1 MLSRF
6 FLDRPVFA
14 WVIAIIIM
22 AGGGLAIYNLP
33 IAQYPPI
40 APPSIAITAFYPGAS
55 AETVENSVTQIIEQ
69 KMTGFDRMLY
79 LTATSD
85 SSGSCRLELIF
96 APGTDPD
103 LAWAQVQNK
112 LQLAMANLPDVVSSQ
127 GVKVSKSTRNYLMF
141 VGLISEDGSMDG
153 NDLRDY
159 AQSNLEKVLSR
170 VPGVGEVEIFG
181 SQYAM
186 RVWIN
191 PDRLTD
197 YGMTFQDVIAS
208 LRAYNVEVSAG
219 QFGGAPAVKGQ
230 RLNAS
235 IVVQSLLKTP
245 EEFAAIPLRTNPDGS
260 VVRVRDVGRTEL
272 GTDTYDVQAFYNG
285 KPSAGMAIRQAAGA
299 NALQTADNVKAK
311 MAELSH
317 FFPPGMKVIFPYDT
331 TPFVRVAIN
340 EVFKTLFEAIGL
352 VFLVMYL
359 FMGNMRATLIP
370 TIAVPVVIL
379 GTFAVLGLF
388 GFSIN
393 MLTMFAMVLAIGLL
407 VDDAIVVVENVE
419 RIMSEEGLPPREATA
434 KSMDQITSALIGIGL
449 VLSAVFGP
457 MAFFPGS
464 TGVIYRQFSVTVI
477 SSMLLSVLVALIL
490 TPVLCATL
498 LKPVPRGHEPAANA
512 VWFLRPF
519 FRWFDDRFFRI
530 RDLYMGLVRRSI
542 ANRLR
547 YLAVFVLIVAA
558 MGVLFLRMPT
568 AYLPDE
574 DQGILMV
581 QAMLPANSTL
591 EQTEA
596 VMAGV
601 RGYFF
606 EHEREAVEAVFTI
619 SGISF
624 SGRGQNSGFSF
635 IKLKDWH
642 LRDRADL
649 RVTALAGRA
658 MGEFSRIRNA
668 MVFAFAPP
676 AVVELGQAKG
686 FDFQLL
692 DRGGLGHARL
702 MEVRN
707 QLLGMA
713 MQDPVLTKV
722 RPNGL
727 EDVPEYRVDVDWEKA
742 GALGVPIAS
751 IHHTISAAFGSAYV
765 NDFIQAGRVKR
776 VYAQADAPYRMLPT
790 DLERLHVR
798 NTSGRMVPF
807 SSFASG
813 HWASGSPKL
822 ERFNGFP
829 SINILGE
836 AAPGR
841 SSGEAMQ
848 TMEGFVRQLP
858 QGVGYDWQG
867 ISYQE
872 RMSSSQAPLLY
883 AFSIFVIFLCLAA
896 LYESWPIP
904 ISVLLVLPLG
914 VIGGVIASSARGL
927 PNDVY
932 FQIGLLTTLGLTTK
946 NAILI
951 VQFAK
956 AGVEQGMGL
965 VEATLE
971 GARLRF
977 RPIIMTSLA
986 FGFGVLPLTVA
997 GGAGAGAQNA
1007 IGTGVLGGMVTAT
1020 VLVIIFAPLFF
1031 VLVETFIGKG
1041 RKPGRAASGEAG
1053 RVLARM
1059 GGRLSSV
1066 KDRFT
1071 AKRENGQAISKEDIH
1086 PSEDR

>member
-14 WVIAIIIM
+14 WVIAIIMM
-22 AGGGLAIYNLP
+22 AGGVLAIYNLP

-79 LTATSD
+79 LSATSD
-85 SSGSCRLELIF
+85 SAGASRIELTF

-112 LQLAMANLPDVVSSQ
+112 LQLAMANLPEVVSNQ
-127 GVKVSKSTRNYLMF
+127 GVKVSKSTRNWLMF

-170 VPGVGEVEIFG
+170 IPGVGEVEIFG

-186 RVWIN
+186 RIWLN
-191 PDRLTD
+191 PDKMTVYR
-197 YGMTFQDVIAS
+197 MTFLDVITA

-235 IVVQSLLKTP
+235 ITVQSLLKTP

-260 VVRVRDVGRTEL
+260 VVRVRDVGRAEL
-272 GTDTYDVQAFYNG
+272 GTESYDVQAYYNG
-285 KPSAGMAIRQAAGA
+285 KPAAGMAIRQAAGA

-311 MAELSH
+311 MAELSR
-317 FFPPGMKVIFPYDT
+317 FFPAGMKVTYPYDT

-340 EVFKTLFEAIGL
+340 EVVKTLLEAIVL

-370 TIAVPVVIL
+370 TIAVPVVLL
-379 GTFAVLGLF
+379 GTFAVLGIF

-419 RIMSEEGLPPREATA
+419 RIMREEGLSPKEATR

-490 TPVLCATL
+490 TPVLCASL
-498 LKPVPRGHEPAANA
+498 LKPVAAGHEPAENA
-512 VWFLRPF
+512 IWFLRPF
-519 FRWFDDRFFRI
+519 FRWFDSRFFRI
-530 RDLYMGLVRRSI
+530 REQYMRLVRRSI
-542 ANRLR
+542 SNKLR

-558 MGVLFLRMPT
+558 MGILFLRMPT

-591 EQTEA
+591 EQTDE
-596 VMAGV
+596 VLGRV
-601 RGYFF
+601 RDYFLK
-606 EHEREAVEAVFTI
+606 HEKETVEAVFTV

-624 SGRGQNSGFSF
+624 SGRGQNAGFSF
-635 IKLKDWH
+635 VKLKDW
-642 LRDRADL
+642 DL
-649 RVTALAGRA
+649 RNRPDLKVGAVAGRA
-658 MGEFSRIRNA
+658 MGEFSKIRTA

-692 DRGGLGHARL
+692 DRGGLGHAKL
-702 MEVRN
+702 METRN

-713 MQDPVLTKV
+713 ARDPAMTKV

-727 EDVPEYRVDVDWEKA
+727 EDVPEYRIDVDWERA
-742 GALGVPIAS
+742 GAQGVPINS
-751 IHHTISAAFGSAYV
+751 IHHTIAAAFGSAYV
-765 NDFIQAGRVKR
+765 NDFIQGGRVKR

-798 NTSGRMVPF
+798 NAAGRMVPF

-813 HWASGSPKL
+813 HWTSGSPKL

-848 TMEGFVRQLP
+848 AMEGFVRELP
-858 QGVGYDWQG
+858 LGVGYDWQG
-867 ISYQE
+867 LSYQE
-872 RMSSSQAPLLY
+872 RMASSQAPLLY

-904 ISVLLVLPLG
+904 ISILLVLPLG

-932 FQIGLLTTLGLTTK
+932 FQIGLLATLGLTTK

-986 FGFGVLPLTVA
+986 FGFGVLPLAVA
-997 GGAGAGAQNA
+997 TGAGAGAQNA

-1031 VLVETFIGKG
+1031 VLIETFLGKG
-1041 RKPGRAASGEAG
+1041 RRGDAAASGSAKPFF
-1053 RVLARM
+1053 RVLKEKLFQR
-1059 GGRLSSV
+1059 RN
-1066 KDRFT
+1066 R
-1071 AKRENGQAISKEDIH
+1071 QATGTEH
-1086 PSEDR
+1086 VTPSED